1 MASQT
6 NKKHKE
12 QSPSN
17 VECSVITLSDS
28 IKEFDK
34 DLSGNYIAEKIQ
46 EKYSLN
52 SRSLIPDDAEELLK
66 EIEKAIENKTEVII
80 TTGGTGLSERD
91 ITVETVEP
99 LFEKKLDGFGEIFRF
114 KSYEEIGASAIL
126 SRATGGVYK
135 KTLIFALPGSPNA
148 VKTGLEIIINE
159 LGHFVH
165 HTRK

>member
-1 MASQT
+1 MVSQT
-6 NKKHKE
+6 NEKHKE
-12 QSPSN
+12 QSPVN

-28 IKEFDK
+28 IKELDD
-34 DLSGNYIAEKIQ
+34 DLSGNYIAEKVK
-46 EKYSLN
+46 EKYTLN
-52 SRSLIPDDAEELLK
+52 SRSLIHDEADSLLE
-66 EIEKAIENKTEVII
+66 EIEKAIGNETEVII
-80 TTGGTGLSERD
+80 TTGGTGLNKRD

-99 LFEKKLDGFGEIFRF
+99 LFEKKLDGFGEIFRL

-148 VKTGLEIIINE
+148 VKTGLDIIINE

-165 HTRK
+165 HARK

>member
-1 MASQT
+1 MVSQT
-6 NKKHKE
+6 NEKHKE
-12 QSPSN
+12 QSPVN

-28 IKEFDK
+28 IKELDD
-34 DLSGNYIAEKIQ
+34 DLSGNYIAEKIK
-46 EKYSLN
+46 EKYTLN
-52 SRSLIPDDAEELLK
+52 SRSLIHDEADSLLE
-66 EIEKAIENKTEVII
+66 EIEKAIGNETEVII
-80 TTGGTGLSERD
+80 TTGGTGLNKRD

-99 LFEKKLDGFGEIFRF
+99 LFEKKLDGFGEIFRL

-148 VKTGLEIIINE
+148 VKTGLDIIINE

-165 HTRK
+165 HARK

>member
-1 MASQT
+1 MVSQT
-6 NKKHKE
+6 NEKHKE
-12 QSPSN
+12 QSPVN

-28 IKEFDK
+28 IKELDD
-34 DLSGNYIAEKIQ
+34 DLSGNYIVKKVK
-46 EKYSLN
+46 EKYTLN
-52 SRSLIPDDAEELLK
+52 SRSLIHDEADSLLE
-66 EIEKAIENKTEVII
+66 EIEKAIGNETEVII
-80 TTGGTGLSERD
+80 TTGGTGLNKRD

-99 LFEKKLDGFGEIFRF
+99 LFEKKLDGFGEIFRL

-148 VKTGLEIIINE
+148 VKTGLDIIINE

-165 HTRK
+165 HARK